1 MRADLPAGFLYR
13 ADVLTAAEEAE
24 LVSHV
29 GAFAFAALEMR
40 GRVARRRTVHFGWIY
55 GYASWRIAPGPPI
68 PAILLPLR
76 ARVAALAAVAPD
88 ALVEVLVTEYPSGAG
103 IGWHRDAPQ
112 FGPVVGVSLL
122 GACRLRFQRGT
133 GAARQTRAAVLEPR
147 SAYVLAGQ
155 ARWQWQHSIPPLA
168 GPRYSI
174 TFRTLRARSGG
185 APARRS
191 RGGVGWREADAGLAV
206 AVNDERRQR

>member
-29 GAFAFAALEMR
+29 RAFAFAALEMR
-40 GRVARRRTVHFGWIY
+40 GRVARRRTMHFGWVY
-55 GYASWRIAPGPPI
+55 GYASWRITPGPPI

-88 ALVEVLVTEYPSGAG
+88 ALVEVLVTEYPAGAS

-112 FGPVVGVSLL
+112 FGPVAGVSLL
-122 GACRLRFQRGT
+122 GACRLRFQHGT
-133 GAARQTRAAVLEPR
+133 GAARQTRAALLEPR
-147 SAYVLAGQ
+147 SAYVLAGE
-155 ARWQWQHSIPPLA
+155 ARWRWLHSIPPLA
-168 GPRYSI
+168 APRYSI
-174 TFRTLRARSGG
+174 TFRTLRARS
-185 APARRS
+185 
-191 RGGVGWREADAGLAV
+191 DGLPDV
-206 AVNDERRQR
+206 PIERRCRMAPG